1 MIFFFLP
8 EGTRTP
14 RRQDIDTRVR
24 ATLAE
29 PLLLLLLVLLLVLLL
44 LHLKGEKYAL

>member
-1 MIFFFLP
+1 MIFFLP

-14 RRQDIDTRVR
+14 RPQDIDPRVR

-29 PLLLLLLVLLLVLLL
+29 RLLLPLLVLLLLLLL